1 MEIENIETTIY
12 IDTKT
17 DDFGLTGEKAHNGK
31 NIDRIIVS
39 SYVKDNSIPE
49 YAVTYSKEDKS
60 ICGWSAVEEKGQ
72 LEFDVQI
79 KFDLYYVEELILY
92 NEILLFRYYERDDH
106 SNTYKVCKLLL
117 LLFKYAKNLFHTF
130 HV

>member
-1 MEIENIETTIY
+1 MDIEGKFDGFDPIQPQW
-12 IDTKT
+12 K
-17 DDFGLTGEKAHNGK
+17 K
-31 NIDRIIVS
+31 NIVS
-39 SYVKDNSIPE
+39 QDMS

-117 LLFKYAKNLFHTF
+117 LFKYAKKLFHTF
-130 HV
+130 RV